1 MTDFINPA
9 FINWASTLV
18 ISIAIALAASTLMT
32 FWATRR
38 FGLSSQAVLWTFIIG
53 FALLGSVATAPMAEG
68 SAWGARLYFYSLP
81 FTFILIYFV
90 PTIAAMSSKSS
101 SFQAI
106 FILNL
111 FFGWSGIGW
120 LVALAWAV
128 SPPKKDPRPAYRI
141 TSFGAVP
148 DEARVA
154 VSRRPA

>member
-1 MTDFINPA
+1 
-9 FINWASTLV
+9 
-18 ISIAIALAASTLMT
+18 
-32 FWATRR
+32 
-38 FGLSSQAVLWTFIIG
+38 
-53 FALLGSVATAPMAEG
+53 LGSVATAPMAE
-68 SAWGARLYFYSLP
+68 SSTWGARLYFYSLP

-90 PTIAAMSSKSS
+90 PTIAAMTSKSS

-120 LVALAWAV
+120 LVALGWAV
-128 SPPKKDPRPAYRI
+128 SPPKKDRRPAYRI

-148 DEARVA
+148 DEARAA